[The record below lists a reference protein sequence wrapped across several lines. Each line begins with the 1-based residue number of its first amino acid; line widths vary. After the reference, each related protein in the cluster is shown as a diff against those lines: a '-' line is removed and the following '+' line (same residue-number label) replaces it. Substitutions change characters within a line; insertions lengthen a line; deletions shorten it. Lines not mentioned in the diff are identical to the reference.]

1 MSRKVIAYDV
11 GTTSIK
17 TCLFEIAAGENI
29 RFLGSEVADYTLRM
43 LGGGAVEQD
52 PEEWWEAMGQTT
64 WSTAARQGR
73 RFRGSPSAPRC
84 RMW

>member
-43 LGGGAVEQD
+43 LGGGEI
-52 PEEWWEAMGQTT
+52 
-64 WSTAARQGR
+64 GR
-73 RFRGSPSAPRC
+73 AHV
-84 RMW
+84 

>member
-11 GTTSIK
+11 GTTGIK

-64 WSTAARQGR
+64 RRLLEHSGTAREEIQGIS
-73 RFRGSPSAPRC
+73 FCS
-84 RMW
+84 